1 MAIIARS
8 CSSLV
13 SGSCWQEAG
22 TGDTFPCC
30 CCYCWQDMVC
40 GGSDGDGDD
49 SYSELVDEISS
60 SARATI

>member
-1 MAIIARS
+1 MARS

-22 TGDTFPCC
+22 AEDTSPCC

-40 GGSDGDGDD
+40 GGSDGDGND

-60 SARATI
+60 ARATI